1 MTPKTWLTVTEGAN
15 YSGVW
20 RDTIYTA
27 VERGEL
33 RHVRIG
39 GRRSIRLRT
48 EWIDEWLER
57 HTRDTLSARTSP
69 STVQQSSAQS
79 RTDRASDSH
88 H

>member
-1 MTPKTWLTVTEGAN
+1 MTPKTWLTVTEGAD
-15 YSGVW
+15 YSGVCK
-20 RDTIYTA
+20 DTIYTA

-57 HTRDTLSARTSP
+57 HVRDTRAERLRNKVAAR
-69 STVQQSSAQS
+69 VAESSDPVLTTNNS
-79 RTDRASDSH
+79 
-88 H
+88 